1 MSVFPRSLGCV
12 SEDRV
17 YGGRAVA
24 DRRRDRRERFL
35 AAAVELFGTQGYA
48 GTSVP
53 QVCRAAGLS
62 TRQFYQEFSD
72 REHLLRTL
80 YDRLQDRSMAQV
92 SERVLERI
100 AAGDQIDAVLDAGV
114 RAFLAVYDDPLP
126 ARVNFIEVVG
136 VSPAFEEHRHANRA
150 RWGELLQTAAQ
161 AAAARG
167 LPVASATPLQWAAY
181 IGAVNAVIVERTL
194 DPSITEDALLHAM
207 RTLLRPGILG

>member
-1 MSVFPRSLGCV
+1 MRPRSLVCV

-48 GTSVP
+48 GSSVP

-72 REHLLRTL
+72 REHLLRIL
-80 YDRLQDRSMAQV
+80 YDQLQERSMAQV
-92 SERVLERI
+92 SARVLERI
-100 AAGDQIDAVLDAGV
+100 AAGDEIDAVLDAGV
-114 RAFLAVYDDPLP
+114 RAFLAVYDDPRLI
-126 ARVNFIEVVG
+126 RVNFIEAVG

-150 RWGELLQTAAQ
+150 RWGELLQTAVQ
-161 AAAARG
+161 TGAASG
-167 LPVASATPLQWAAY
+167 LPFAEASTLQWAAY
-181 IGAVNAVIVERTL
+181 IGAVNAAIVERTL
-194 DPSITEDALLHAM
+194 DPTITDEEIVRAM
-207 RTLLRPGILG
+207 RTLLYPGVIGRT